1 MLWQG
6 TADVLI
12 PQLVE
17 ALSFDNQVSVKHT
30 IEWTMVF
37 LLAKCPRQSST
48 LLRIL
53 DYVSMHV
60 AVVTVKCC
68 CYRNAYIAVG

>member
-6 TADVLI
+6 TADILI
-12 PQLVE
+12 PQLIE
-17 ALSFDNQVSVKHT
+17 ALSFDNQVSVKHG
-30 IEWTMVF
+30 IEWTMVL
-37 LLAKCPRQSST
+37 LLAKCPRQSSS

-60 AVVTVKCC
+60 AVVTVNCC